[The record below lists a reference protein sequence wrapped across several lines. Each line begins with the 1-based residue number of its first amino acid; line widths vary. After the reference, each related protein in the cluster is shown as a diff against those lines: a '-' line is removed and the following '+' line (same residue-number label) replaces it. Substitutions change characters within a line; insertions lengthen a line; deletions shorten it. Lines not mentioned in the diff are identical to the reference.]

1 MTGAG
6 GPATTLLQSH
16 GFLFSLFSFSFVLA
30 IPYAPLCKDDCLGL
44 CAQCG
49 ADRNVAPCG
58 CEKPIDPRF
67 VALQGLKLPS

>member
-1 MTGAG
+1 MRE
-6 GPATTLLQSH
+6 Q
-16 GFLFSLFSFSFVLA
+16 FVLS

-67 VALQGLKLPS
+67 VALQGLKLLS